1 MMYTIRFDTD
11 REFGAWFCFLH
22 LGAHLAANLHKD
34 RSLADVVREAALD
47 RQLADITDVDASQQT
62 PAGTALR
69 QLREG
74 RGQIKVDGDTLA
86 MIDKYVR
93 YGAEKSAPDWAATAV
108 VALEVVARAHD
119 PASR

>member
-1 MMYTIRFDTD
+1 MYTIRFDTD

-34 RSLADVVREAALD
+34 RSLADVAREAKLD
-47 RQLADITDVDASQQT
+47 QQLAAMSDVDAAQQT

-74 RGQIKVDGDTLA
+74 RGHIQVDGDTLA
-86 MIDKYVR
+86 MIDRYVR
-93 YGAEKSAPDWAATAV
+93 YGAEKSAPDWAASAV
-108 VALEVVARAHD
+108 VALDVVARAHD
-119 PASR
+119 PAAR